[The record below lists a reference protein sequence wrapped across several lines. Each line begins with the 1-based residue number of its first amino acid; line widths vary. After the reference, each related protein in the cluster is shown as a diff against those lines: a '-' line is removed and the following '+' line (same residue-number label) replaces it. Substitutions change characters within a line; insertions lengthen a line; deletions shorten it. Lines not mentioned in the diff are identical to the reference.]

1 VPVAVALRVMP
12 IAGLAAGA
20 YLVELTA
27 AAGQQSV
34 ERTIRVSI
42 E

>member
-1 VPVAVALRVMP
+1 MP